1 MDYTYISIF
10 VIFLVLAYYYKNA
23 SENSKVIIQYICL
36 NFLILFFG
44 LHGNV
49 GDDYAIYQ
57 SFYYNPSINEALIY
71 GPIYSSF
78 SLIFSFFN
86 LPFQCL
92 IFSISI
98 IVNVLLIRFF
108 VKNDYN
114 IPFAVAIFFAL
125 GGIINEIDFI
135 RSVLG
140 LMIFINS
147 IEYISSRN
155 FKKYFTLNF
164 IGFLCHYSS
173 ILYIPFYWIGR
184 KIISVRILIV
194 VFAVGLILAPLYLS
208 FSCFLPSIESSNFVL
223 YIEHAYKYFHQ
234 FQGLKLHFSV
244 GTIERVTTA
253 VLLCIFHKKLIQDIY
268 ARTAIWGFVFY
279 FLCYTCLSNY
289 AVLATR
295 LANLYIFSYWILLP
309 LFIKYIK
316 NIKIKRYYTF
326 FLLLYM
332 TFRLISISLMP
343 QWHYQLCF

>member
-10 VIFLVLAYYYKNA
+10 VTLLILAYYYNIS
-23 SENSKVIIQYICL
+23 SENNKTIIQYVCL
-36 NFLILFFG
+36 NFLTLFFG

-49 GDDYAIYQ
+49 GDDYSIYQ
-57 SFYYNPSINEALIY
+57 SFYYNPTINEAVIY
-71 GPIYSSF
+71 GPMYSLF
-78 SLIFSFFN
+78 SLMFSFFK

-92 IFSISI
+92 IFLISI
-98 IVNVLLIRFF
+98 IANVLLVRFF
-108 VKNDYN
+108 AKINYN
-114 IPFAVAIFFAL
+114 IPFGIAIFFSM

-140 LMIFINS
+140 LMLFVNS
-147 IEYISSRN
+147 IEYISARN
-155 FKKYFTLNF
+155 YKKYFTINF

-173 ILYIPFYWIGR
+173 ILYFPFYWIGR
-184 KIISVRILIV
+184 KIINVHYLIV
-194 VFAVGLILAPLYLS
+194 VFAVGLILAPLYIPIS
-208 FSCFLPSIESSNFVL
+208 YFFPNIDGDNSVL
-223 YIEHAYKYFHQ
+223 YIEHAYKYLNH
-234 FQGLKLHFSV
+234 FQGIKIHFSF

-253 VLLCIFHKKLIQDIY
+253 ALLCIFYKKLIQDIY
-268 ARTAIWGFVFY
+268 AKTAIWGFVFY

-309 LFIKYIK
+309 LFIKYIT
-316 NIKIKRYYTF
+316 NIKIKVCYTF

-343 QWHYQLCF
+343 QWNYQLCF

>member
-10 VIFLVLAYYYKNA
+10 VIFLVLAYFYKNT
-23 SENSKVIIQYICL
+23 SKNSKVIIQYICL

-57 SFYYNPSINEALIY
+57 SFYYNPSINEAIIY
-71 GPIYSSF
+71 GPIYSLF
-78 SLIFSFFN
+78 SLTFLFFN
-86 LPFQCL
+86 MPFQCL
-92 IFSISI
+92 IFLISI
-98 IVNVLLIRFF
+98 IVNVLLVRFF
-108 VKNDYN
+108 AKNDYN

-140 LMIFINS
+140 LMLFVNS
-147 IEYISSRN
+147 IEYISTRN
-155 FKKYFTLNF
+155 YKKYFTLNF

-184 KIISVRILIV
+184 KTISVRLLIV
-194 VFAVGLILAPLYLS
+194 VFVVGLILAPLYLS
-208 FSCFLPSIESSNFVL
+208 FSCFLPNIESGNSVL
-223 YIEHAYKYFHQ
+223 LEHAYKYFYQ
-234 FQGLKLHFSV
+234 FQGLKIHFSI
-244 GTIERVTTA
+244 GTIERVITA
-253 VLLCIFHKKLIQDIY
+253 VLLCIFYKKLIQDIY

-279 FLCYTCLSNY
+279 FLSYTCLSNY

-309 LFIKYIK
+309 LFFKYIT
-316 NIKIKRYYTF
+316 NIKVKISYAF

-332 TFRLISISLMP
+332 TFRLISVSLMS